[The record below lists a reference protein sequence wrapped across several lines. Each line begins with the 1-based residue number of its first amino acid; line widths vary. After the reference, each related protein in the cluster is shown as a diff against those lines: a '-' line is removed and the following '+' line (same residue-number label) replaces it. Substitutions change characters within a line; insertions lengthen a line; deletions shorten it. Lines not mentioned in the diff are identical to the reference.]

1 MTADAIDVRLAGA
14 WRLVAFV
21 TVEPDGVSPGPLGD
35 TPTGLLV
42 YDSNGYMSVAMM
54 GPANVESGG
63 AAAPHYMSYAGTWH
77 CDGDEVV
84 HRITI
89 APDASWIGT
98 EQVRRIELNG
108 ATLKLYGRSL
118 TGDRRLRLLEWTRL
132 PRTAASPDR

>member
-35 TPTGLLV
+35 APTGLLV

-54 GPANVESGG
+54 GQANVESGG
-63 AAAPHYMSYAGTWH
+63 AAAPRYMSYAGTWH

-132 PRTAASPDR
+132 PRAAASPDG

>member
-1 MTADAIDVRLAGA
+1 MTADAMDARLAGA
-14 WRLVAFV
+14 WRLAAFV
-21 TVEPDGVSPGPLGD
+21 TVEADGVSPGPLGD
-35 TPTGLLV
+35 APTGLLV
-42 YDSNGYMSVAMM
+42 YDPDGYMSVAMM
-54 GPANVESGG
+54 GQANGEPG
-63 AAAPHYMSYAGTWH
+63 AAAVPRYMSYAGTWR

-98 EQVRRIELNG
+98 EQVRRIELSG

-132 PRTAASPDR
+132 PRATDLPDG